1 MKKIII
7 IIFILLSNINYIFS
21 QDVKQIRELYLTSYN
36 NKSTCDSLS
45 SYLNLLDKKDNTIDA
60 YIGANNLLISKF
72 SKNIVKKFKYFE
84 EGKKLIEQAIKNDP
98 KNIEIIFLRYLN
110 QKNSPWF
117 LNYNQNIVEDY
128 DFLIKNLNFIS
139 DPYFKNVIEKILKNN
154 Y

>member
-1 MKKIII
+1 MKKI
-7 IIFILLSNINYIFS
+7 IIFILLANINYVFS
-21 QDVKQIRELYLTSYN
+21 QDVKHIRELYLTSYN

-45 SYLNLLDKKDNTIDA
+45 SYFNLLDKKDNTIDA

-110 QKNSPWF
+110 QINSPWF
-117 LNYNQNIVEDY
+117 LNYNQNLGEDR
-128 DFLIKNLNFIS
+128 DFLIKNFNLIN
-139 DPYFKNVIEKILKNN
+139 DPYFKNVIQKILKN
-154 Y
+154 